1 MKRNLFLGLALVML
15 TACGSTKSPEL
26 KRLEAKE
33 EILSLNTKLNN
44 LKIELEKERIATAGF
59 RDEVAKINANAD
71 EKTSSFSNSDDASDA
86 AQKARRARTALKKAQ
101 KANRNLAKSERKMQK
116 IQRNISKVETKLEK
130 LNKSIEFVP
139 NSETN
144 PTNQ

>member
-1 MKRNLFLGLALVML
+1 MKRSFFLGLALVML

-71 EKTSSFSNSDDASDA
+71 ERTSSFSNSDDASDA
-86 AQKARRARTALKKAQ
+86 ST
-101 KANRNLAKSERKMQK
+101 KS
-116 IQRNISKVETKLEK
+116 TKSTKSFEK
-130 LNKSIEFVP
+130 GTKS
-139 NSETN
+139 
-144 PTNQ
+144 Q